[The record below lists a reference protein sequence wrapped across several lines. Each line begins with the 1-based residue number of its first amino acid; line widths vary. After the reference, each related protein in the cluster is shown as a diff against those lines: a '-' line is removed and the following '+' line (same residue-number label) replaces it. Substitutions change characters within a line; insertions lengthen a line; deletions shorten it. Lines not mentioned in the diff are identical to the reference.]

1 MPKSAEDIFREK
13 IDFLIK
19 AEKRLDQA
27 VIEHQRRLYE
37 LIITEYLPRFVV
49 VDGVIIDSPQNNAL
63 IGELDALFNKLEKAM
78 YRDVLGVFTAD
89 LLKSAEKSAEYYE
102 ALGFKKTVLANL
114 LKDKVR
120 LEARLGITPLGTL
133 RKDGYLY
140 KLGQTAQ
147 VRQELLSYVL
157 SNLTGGTKFT
167 DFQLGFRNLVIGNK
181 RVKGLATAGSL
192 QRYFDQFAYDTF
204 NQMDSVVNSQIAS
217 NLNLKH
223 FIYEGSLIETSRK
236 FCEKRA
242 GKVFTIA
249 ETKTWKDDPDLVDKK
264 TKDSYRPLIDR
275 GRYRCRHFIKYITEE
290 LYNSLK

>member
-102 ALGFKKTVLANL
+102 ALGFKKTVLSNL
-114 LKDKVR
+114 LKDKIR
-120 LEARLGITPLGTL
+120 LEERLGITPLGTL